1 LYFKK
6 EEAVGEVE
14 EEVEHSTIP
23 RYFVDFG
30 MAEVE
35 VEEVEEVVM
44 RLDYSVRVKKVMEE
58 VEGEVVVAVA
68 VEVAIN

>member
-1 LYFKK
+1 
-6 EEAVGEVE
+6 VGEVE

-58 VEGEVVVAVA
+58 GEVVVAVA